1 MKILSRSDNQASRAA
16 EAVARTAPDWQS
28 IGDSIRSFWQSQAPD
43 VNVDTKKLRKLADE
57 QIARPM
63 AELPNTISTTAP
75 QIAGSALAAL
85 PQALDSLSAALRNLP
100 DAIADV
106 PAAIDSIQRR
116 RRQPLWRRQ
125 GPLFAVLGIGLLGGI
140 LAGLWMATTSGAFAS
155 IRSSVGQARR
165 RFGNGFSLTGTA
177 GSAHP
182 AVRDYATAGSAYPSS
197 DAAYPT
203 MSNGLPSYDADW
215 TPPRAGP
222 ASDSG
227 PVAKD
232 RPSSESLAGGPSL
245 PDDAA
250 AGAVDPDATVETE
263 NSESWVS
270 VGPDRA
276 KTQPDV
282 TERAIRG

>member
-1 MKILSRSDNQASRAA
+1 VKILSRSDNQASRAA
-16 EAVARTAPDWQS
+16 EAVARNAPDWQS
-28 IGDSIRSFWQSQAPD
+28 IGDSIRAFWQSQAPD

-100 DAIADV
+100 DAIGDV

-140 LAGLWMATTSGAFAS
+140 VAGLWMATTSGAFAS
-155 IRSSVGQARR
+155 IRSSLDQARR
-165 RFGNGFSLTGTA
+165 RVGNGLSPAGTP
-177 GSAHP
+177 GSMGRTA
-182 AVRDYATAGSAYPSS
+182 RDNATPGSAYPSA
-197 DAAYPT
+197 DAAYAT
-203 MSNGLPSYDADW
+203 TANGLPSYDADR
-215 TPPRAGP
+215 TPRHAGQ
-222 ASDSG
+222 G
-227 PVAKD
+227 P
-232 RPSSESLAGGPSL
+232 GGEPSL
-245 PDDAA
+245 PADAA
-250 AGAVDPDATVETE
+250 RGAVDPDATVETE